1 MFLIDKYIP
10 KSIDDIFFNQS
21 IYDMLKIMAEDDSI
35 PHLLFYG
42 KKGCGKKTMV
52 NIFMHLLFGDS
63 INNIRKVQ
71 YNISSS
77 CNNDDSVEE
86 FIQSFHHIF
95 IEPTGNNHDRYLIH
109 DIIKLYLSKIGYNVI
124 KSKHKFKLIVI
135 NNVDIMSESV
145 QFSLRRTIEQY
156 SNDCRFILIAN
167 SISKVVEPLSSRC
180 KCIGI
185 KSPDLNEII
194 DYSYFISQKENINLS
209 LDQLAYIIQQYNG
222 DIKNVLWRLDLY
234 KLNYIYIDEI
244 KNLFKNIQENF
255 NLIQIEFN
263 YDSYINELETYNKEN
278 IFIIKNINRYIIK
291 FSKILFDDIIKKIKN
306 YLPDNTKTTYY
317 TSPEKFINNITKS
330 NFKKISYKNIDKK
343 LKIETLM
350 FNIKTSYHQIL
361 THIKLL
367 DPILS
372 KDKSVNEL
380 YNLIKKCDLKYID
393 EIRNIIFNLLITNIK
408 GSDIIKYLLDII
420 INDEKLYSNKKIKI
434 IEVCK
439 DTEYGI
445 IKGRREIN
453 QFDNLI
459 ISIINI
465 LTSYN

>member
-10 KSIDDIFFNQS
+10 KSVDNIFFNKS
-21 IYDMLKIMAEDDSI
+21 IYEMLKIMAEDDSI

-63 INNIRKVQ
+63 INNVRKVQ

-77 CNNDDSVEE
+77 CNNDDSIEE
-86 FIQSFHHIF
+86 FTQSFHHIL

-194 DYSYFISQKENINLS
+194 DYSYFISQKENIDLS

-222 DIKNVLWRLDLY
+222 DIKNILWRLDLY
-234 KLNYIYIDEI
+234 KLNYIYIEEI
-244 KNLFKNIQENF
+244 KSLFKIIQDNF
-255 NLIQIEFN
+255 NLINIDFN
-263 YDSYINELETYNKEN
+263 YDTYITELELYNNEN
-278 IFIIKNINRYIIK
+278 KFIIKNINRYIIK
-291 FSKILFDDIIKKIKN
+291 FSKHLFDNILEKIKN

-317 TSPEKFINNITKS
+317 ASPEKFINNMTKS
-330 NFKKISYKNIDKK
+330 NFKKILYKNIDKK

-350 FNIKTSYHQIL
+350 FNIKTCYHQIL
-361 THIKLL
+361 SHIKLL

-372 KDKSVNEL
+372 KDKSLNEL
-380 YNLIKKCDLKYID
+380 YKLIKKCDLKYID

-434 IEVCK
+434 IEICK

>member
-10 KSIDDIFFNQS
+10 KSVDNIFFNKS
-21 IYDMLKIMAEDDSI
+21 IYEMLKIMAEDDSI

-63 INNIRKVQ
+63 INNVRKVQ

-77 CNNDDSVEE
+77 CNNDDSIEE
-86 FIQSFHHIF
+86 FTQSFHHIL

-194 DYSYFISQKENINLS
+194 DYSYFISQKENIDLS

-222 DIKNVLWRLDLY
+222 DIKNILWRLDLY
-234 KLNYIYIDEI
+234 KLNYIYIEEI
-244 KNLFKNIQENF
+244 KSLFKIIQDNF
-255 NLIQIEFN
+255 NLINIDFN
-263 YDSYINELETYNKEN
+263 YDTYITELELYNNEN
-278 IFIIKNINRYIIK
+278 KFIIKNINRYIIK
-291 FSKILFDDIIKKIKN
+291 FSKHLFDNILEKIKN

-317 TSPEKFINNITKS
+317 ASPEKFIINMTKS

-350 FNIKTSYHQIL
+350 FNIKTCYHQIL

-367 DPILS
+367 DPNLS
-372 KDKSVNEL
+372 KDKSLNEL
-380 YNLIKKCDLKYID
+380 YKLIKKCDLKYID

-434 IEVCK
+434 IEICK

>member
-10 KSIDDIFFNQS
+10 KSIDDIFFNKY
-21 IYDMLKIMAEDDSI
+21 IYEMLKIMAEDDSI

-52 NIFMHLLFGDS
+52 NIFMKLLFGDS
-63 INNIRKVQ
+63 INNVRKVQ

-86 FIQSFHHIF
+86 FTQSFHHIL

-194 DYSYFISQKENINLS
+194 DYSYTISQKENIDLS

-222 DIKNVLWRLDLY
+222 DIKNVLWRFDLY

-244 KNLFKNIQENF
+244 KNLFKIIQENLNILNIDF
-255 NLIQIEFN
+255 S
-263 YDSYINELETYNKEN
+263 YDSYVDELELYNREN
-278 IFIIKNINRYIIK
+278 KFILKNINRYIIK
-291 FSKILFDDIIKKIKN
+291 FSKLLFDEIIGKIKT
-306 YLPDNTKTTYY
+306 YLPDNTKNTYF
-317 TSPEKFINNITKS
+317 TSPETFINNITKS
-330 NFKKISYKNIDKK
+330 NFKKISYKNADKK
-343 LKIETLM
+343 LKIETLI
-350 FNIKTSYHQIL
+350 FNIKTAYHQIL

-372 KDKSVNEL
+372 KDKSLNEL
-380 YNLIKKCDLKYID
+380 YSLIKKCDLKYID

-408 GSDIIKYLLDII
+408 GSDIVKYLLEII

-459 ISIINI
+459 VSIINI

>member
-86 FIQSFHHIF
+86 FTQSFHHIF

-156 SNDCRFILIAN
+156 SNNCRFILIAN

-194 DYSYFISQKENINLS
+194 DYSYFISQKENIDLS

-222 DIKNVLWRLDLY
+222 DIKNVLWRIDLY

-255 NLIQIEFN
+255 NLIKIEFN
-263 YDSYINELETYNKEN
+263 YDYYINELEKYNKEN

-291 FSKILFDDIIKKIKN
+291 FSKYLFENILEKIKN
-306 YLPDNTKTTYY
+306 YLPDNTKITYY
-317 TSPEKFINNITKS
+317 ASPEKFINNITKS
-330 NFKKISYKNIDKK
+330 NYKKINYKNIDKK

-361 THIKLL
+361 NHIKLL

-420 INDEKLYSNKKIKI
+420 INDEKLYSTKKIKI

>member
-1 MFLIDKYIP
+1 
-10 KSIDDIFFNQS
+10 
-21 IYDMLKIMAEDDSI
+21 MAKDDSI

-42 KKGCGKKTMV
+42 SKGCGKKTMV

-63 INNIRKVQ
+63 INNVRKVH

-86 FIQSFHHIF
+86 FIQSFHHIL

-185 KSPDLNEII
+185 KSPNLNEII
-194 DYSYFISQKENINLS
+194 DYSYYISQKENIELS
-209 LDQLAYIIQQYNG
+209 LDHLAYIVQQYNG

-244 KNLFKNIQENF
+244 KNLFSIIHENLKLLNID
-255 NLIQIEFN
+255 FN
-263 YDSYINELETYNKEN
+263 YDSYINELELYNMEN
-278 IFIIKNINRYIIK
+278 KFIFKNINRYIIK
-291 FSKILFDDIIKKIKN
+291 ISKCLFDDIIEKIKN
-306 YLPDNTKTTYY
+306 YLPDTTKKTYFI
-317 TSPEKFINNITKS
+317 SPEIFINNITKS
-330 NFKKISYKNIDKK
+330 NFKKIPYKNVDKK
-343 LKIETLM
+343 LKIETLI

-361 THIKLL
+361 SHIKLL

-372 KDKSVNEL
+372 KDKSFNDL

-393 EIRNIIFNLLITNIK
+393 DIRNIIFNLLITNIK
-408 GSDIIKYLLDII
+408 GSEIIKYLLEII
-420 INDEKLYSNKKIKI
+420 VNDEKLYSNKKIRI
-434 IEVCK
+434 IEACK

-459 ISIINI
+459 VSIINI
-465 LTSYN
+465 MTSYN